1 MDENGI
7 YPKWWPLKVRKK
19 MINQCVVW
27 MHKTHTD
34 IHIYIYA
41 HLVFGQTQMMSIYK
55 THQVGIQ
62 AAENKMIWE
71 EYTFGFRLQNVS
83 SGVKDVWM
91 SIQRANRIVIPSDQF
106 FMFIDS
112 YLDIHI
118 YIYIHIYL
126 CVCVL
131 CLKATN
137 QDAVPHGFWLGDDY
151 VFDVSPLVSSTLSPL
166 QYCNIWYIITHSP
179 HIYIYTYIHM
189 YIYNYIYIY

>member
-1 MDENGI
+1 M
-7 YPKWWPLKVRKK
+7 
-19 MINQCVVW
+19 MINQRVVW
-27 MHKTHTD
+27 MHKTH
-34 IHIYIYA
+34 IYIYICA

-112 YLDIHI
+112 YLDT

-126 CVCVL
+126 CVCVSCVWKL
-131 CLKATN
+131 PTRACCHMDSGWEMTTYSMYHRSFLRLY
-137 QDAVPHGFWLGDDY
+137 PHY
-151 VFDVSPLVSSTLSPL
+151 
-166 QYCNIWYIITHSP
+166 NIVIYDIYIYNNYNYTQPTHTYIYIYLHTYIHTYI
-179 HIYIYTYIHM
+179 HIYIY
-189 YIYNYIYIY
+189 

>member
-1 MDENGI
+1 MKMGYTPNDGHWKLGRWWSTSALFGCTKHTQI
-7 YPKWWPLKVRKK
+7 Y
-19 MINQCVVW
+19 
-27 MHKTHTD
+27 
-34 IHIYIYA
+34 IYIYA
-41 HLVFGQTQMMSIYK
+41 HLVFGQTQMMSICK

-62 AAENKMIWE
+62 PAENKMIWE
-71 EYTFGFRLQNVS
+71 EYTFGVRLQNVS

-91 SIQRANRIVIPSDQF
+91 SIQRANRIVIPSGQF

-112 YLDIHI
+112 YLDIYI
-118 YIYIHIYL
+118 YIYTSI

-137 QDAVPHGFWLGDDY
+137 QDVLPHGFWLGDDY

-179 HIYIYTYIHM
+179 HT
-189 YIYNYIYIY
+189 YIYIHTYVYTNTKLP